1 MPKKRNG
8 TAIDGVA
15 MGVLA
20 IVCGVIVL
28 VYPGL
33 LRWIVGVYLIV
44 VGVLAISRR
53 R

>member
-1 MPKKRNG
+1 MAKKRVGNR
-8 TAIDGVA
+8 INGVA

-33 LRWIVGVYLIV
+33 LRWIVGIYLIV
-44 VGVLAISRR
+44 AGVLAISKRG
-53 R
+53 